1 MKKLLFAT
9 TLLTAMAASGMASAQ
24 TTPAAAQPAPV
35 TAPADLTFA
44 LTDDAP
50 VGKAA
55 GTFMIRGRVI
65 GVIPLNSSSSI
76 SGLPGGGTVSTSNQV
91 APEVDFSYFLTDNIA
106 LELIAATTKHD
117 LYANGPALGN
127 NYHVGSTWVLPP
139 TLLAQYHFMPHERF
153 SPYVGAGLNVTF
165 FYATSA
171 AGNAVKQ
178 LAMSNNVG
186 AAVQAGFDYNF
197 SGHWFANFDV
207 KQIFLNTTAS
217 IDGGAIHAHDALNP
231 LVVGAGVGYRF

>member
-1 MKKLLFAT
+1 MKKFWFAT
-9 TLLTAMAASGMASAQ
+9 SLVAALACSGMAIAQSA
-24 TTPAAAQPAPV
+24 
-35 TAPADLTFA
+35 
-44 LTDDAP
+44 DAP

-55 GTFMIRGRVI
+55 GTFMIRARAI

-76 SGLPGGGTVSTSNQV
+76 SGLPGGGTVSTSNS
-91 APEVDFSYFLTDNIA
+91 ASPELDFSYFLTDNVA
-106 LELIAATTKHD
+106 VELIAATTKHD
-117 LYANGPALGN
+117 LYANGPALGS

-139 TLLAQYHFMPHERF
+139 TLLLQYHFMPHSQF

-165 FYATSA
+165 FYATEA
-171 AGNAVKQ
+171 AHNAVTQ

-186 AAVQAGFDYNF
+186 AAVQAGVDYNF

-217 IDGGAIHAHDALNP
+217 VNGGAIKAKDSLNP
-231 LVVGAGVGYRF
+231 FVVGVGVGYRF

>member
-1 MKKLLFAT
+1 M
-9 TLLTAMAASGMASAQ
+9 
-24 TTPAAAQPAPV
+24 
-35 TAPADLTFA
+35 
-44 LTDDAP
+44 
-50 VGKAA
+50 
-55 GTFMIRGRVI
+55 
-65 GVIPLNSSSSI
+65 
-76 SGLPGGGTVSTSNQV
+76 
-91 APEVDFSYFLTDNIA
+91 
-106 LELIAATTKHD
+106 
-117 LYANGPALGN
+117 
-127 NYHVGSTWVLPP
+127 
-139 TLLAQYHFMPHERF
+139 
-153 SPYVGAGLNVTF
+153 TF

-197 SGHWFANFDV
+197 SGHWFTNFDV